1 MKRISGIRK
10 TTHKLLVKVVGDYF
24 GGTADPEIIKS
35 ILGFKTE
42 LTEEQKADKWCI
54 QQNLNDETYLTSFSL

>member
-1 MKRISGIRK
+1 MKRISGVRK

-24 GGTADPEIIKS
+24 GGTANPEIVKS
-35 ILGFKTE
+35 ILGFKTD

-54 QQNLNDETYLTSFSL
+54 QQNLTDNLYLQSF

>member
-1 MKRISGIRK
+1 MKRIKGVRK

-35 ILGFKTE
+35 ILGFKTN
-42 LTEEQKADKWCI
+42 LTEEQKSDKWCI
-54 QQNLNDETYLTSFSL
+54 QQNLTDNTYLKSF